1 MSSRARVWVL
11 MVFCGLVLAVA
22 LPAAAG
28 AAEFP
33 VIEKLVATNC
43 VVSTCGQED
52 VLGPFFE
59 PKASISKAEAEAEG
73 ETQAGGRVPFG
84 VTDFKVLTPKEIEN
98 EKKEKVAAS
107 YATGTVEPTAIVEH
121 LRTDVAPGLATNP
134 FAVEMCTT
142 AEFGEAEVVPGTGFY
157 PAVNPLC
164 KKAEIGTQSATV
176 FAGIPE
182 QPGFEKQKGGG
193 DIPLSGKVYDL
204 VPQNEKEEADGQKL
218 QMANG
223 AKLAALYAVALELPK
238 PLTEKILNEIFKG
251 SQKAIEEG
259 QYYAHTLILGNVEW
273 GTEARGTSAGDYHD
287 YFEIHVSPALP
298 LVRSRLVFDGNIGK
312 GDFITNATACPGHL
326 TTSLHMTDK
335 EGAEAPV
342 KQFTTPI
349 GLTGCSALEFP
360 INFGFHPSTTT
371 TDSPNEF
378 TAEASIEHNPKA
390 HDVSQVKQAKFVL
403 PAGMTLNPSAA
414 NGLAGCKPSQA
425 HEIAGTEK
433 FTEEFGVGC
442 PAASQIGTVSLNVP
456 TLPDGS
462 LTGAAYLGQPEGG
475 PITAP
480 PFTMYVVA
488 NSAQY
493 GISVRLIAHVS
504 PDLATGQVTTTF
516 SSPPEQPFTN
526 LAITFNRNVLAPI
539 ANPLLC
545 GEAKGV
551 AVFEPTS
558 APGSLTVDQF
568 GQTITGCNS
577 SPAPFKPTQKTS
589 NSNGNAGA
597 STNFTFNLARN
608 DGEMYVGSVKTQ
620 LPPGL
625 VGKIAIAERCQEAAA
640 NSETAACPATS
651 QIGTATVLAGSGSQP
666 FSFSGP
672 VYLTGPYQGS
682 PYGMSI
688 KVPAVAGP
696 FNFGTVVT
704 RAGITVN
711 PYTSQVIVESTLPR
725 IRQGVP
731 LRIKNISITVNKS
744 GFMINP
750 TNCGAFKTV
759 STVGGFSTL
768 EPGGATGSALAESP
782 FQVANCNALKFAPKF
797 KASSNAKTSRTNG
810 ASLITEVTQ
819 SAGQANIKYVKVQ
832 LPRSLPSRLTTLQKA
847 CPEQVFNVNPLRCG
861 SGAFV
866 GGAVVHTPTLPQPLR
881 GPAILV
887 SHANAAF
894 PDLDLV
900 VEDPNHLRVILVGNT
915 NIKNNITTTTFAS
928 TPDVPVSSV
937 RVELPIGSHSALA
950 AYGNICAKSLVMPTT
965 MTAQNGKSFKQNT
978 IINVAG
984 CPVEIVGRKV
994 VGNFV
999 YITARVPA
1007 AGRVSVSGINLR
1019 TTTKKAKR
1027 AYQNVTLK
1035 VPLTSAGKGKKPLTV
1050 HVRVGF
1056 VPKKGK
1062 HSVATTKVS
1071 FH

>member
-1 MSSRARVWVL
+1 MEW
-11 MVFCGLVLAVA
+11 GK
-22 LPAAAG
+22 
-28 AAEFP
+28 E
-33 VIEKLVATNC
+33 T
-43 VVSTCGQED
+43 
-52 VLGPFFE
+52 LG
-59 PKASISKAEAEAEG
+59 
-73 ETQAGGRVPFG
+73 T
-84 VTDFKVLTPKEIEN
+84 
-98 EKKEKVAAS
+98 
-107 YATGTVEPTAIVEH
+107 
-121 LRTDVAPGLATNP
+121 
-134 FAVEMCTT
+134 
-142 AEFGEAEVVPGTGFY
+142 GEA
-157 PAVNPLC
+157 
-164 KKAEIGTQSATV
+164 
-176 FAGIPE
+176 
-182 QPGFEKQKGGG
+182 
-193 DIPLSGKVYDL
+193 
-204 VPQNEKEEADGQKL
+204 
-218 QMANG
+218 
-223 AKLAALYAVALELPK
+223 
-238 PLTEKILNEIFKG
+238 
-251 SQKAIEEG
+251 
-259 QYYAHTLILGNVEW
+259 
-273 GTEARGTSAGDYHD
+273 DYHD
-287 YFEIHVSPALP
+287 YFEIESAASPP
-298 LVRSRLVFDGNIGK
+298 LLRSRLTFFGQNGNGA
-312 GDFITNATACPGHL
+312 FITNATSCPGHL
-326 TTSLHMTDK
+326 TTNITL
-335 EGAEAPV
+335 EGPALVGPEAGKV
-342 KQFTTPI
+342 GSTRSAFTTPT
-349 GLTGCSALEFP
+349 GLTGCNLLEFP

-378 TAEASIEHNPKA
+378 TAEASIAHNPKA
-390 HDVSQVKQAKFVL
+390 NDVSQVKQAKFVL

-414 NGLAGCKPSQA
+414 NGLQACKPSQA
-425 HEIAGTEK
+425 HEIGSSEK
-433 FTEEFGVGC
+433 FTEEFGVAC
-442 PAASQIGTVSLNVP
+442 PGASQIGTVTLNVP

-462 LTGAAYLGQPEGG
+462 LTGAAYLGQPESG

-488 NSAQY
+488 NSAKY
-493 GISVRLIAHVS
+493 GVSVRLVAHVS

-526 LAITFNRNVLAPI
+526 LAINFNRNVLAPV

-551 AVFEPTS
+551 AVFESTA
-558 APGSLTVDQF
+558 APGSLKVDAF

-577 SPAPFKPTQKTS
+577 SPPPFKPAQKTT

-608 DGEMYVGSVKTQ
+608 DGEQYVSSIKTE

-625 VGKIAIAERCQEAAA
+625 VGKISLAERCQEAAA
-640 NSETAACPATS
+640 NSETTACPTTS

-682 PYGMSI
+682 PYGLSI

-704 RAGITVN
+704 RAGITVD
-711 PYTSQVIVESTLPR
+711 PFTSQVIVDSTLPR
-725 IRQGVP
+725 IRQGIP
-731 LRIKNISITVNKS
+731 LRIKNITVAVNKR

-759 STVGGFSTL
+759 SNVGSFTTL
-768 EPGGATGSALAESP
+768 EPGGPTGSALTESP

-797 KASSNAKTSRTNG
+797 KATSNAKTSRVNG
-810 ASLITEVTQ
+810 VALTTEVTQ
-819 SAGQANIKYVKVQ
+819 AAGQANIKSVKVQ

-847 CPEQVFNVNPLRCG
+847 CTEQVFAVNPLRCP

-866 GGAVVHTPTLPQPLR
+866 GGAVVKTPTLPQPLR

-887 SHANAAF
+887 SHAGASF

-915 NIKNNITTTTFAS
+915 NIKNSITTTTFAS

-950 AYGNICAKSLVMPTT
+950 AFGNICAKSLVMPTT
-965 MTAQNGKSFKQNT
+965 MTAQNGKTFKQNT
-978 IINVAG
+978 IINVGG

-1007 AGRVSVSGINLR
+1007 AGRVSVSGIYLQ
-1019 TTTKKAKR
+1019 TTKKKAKK
-1027 AYQNVTLK
+1027 AHQNITLK
-1035 VPLTSAGKGKKPLTV
+1035 VPLNSAGRGKKPLTV

-1062 HSVATTKVS
+1062 HSNASTKVT

>member
-1 MSSRARVWVL
+1 MMSRARVWLL
-11 MVFCGLVLAVA
+11 MLVCGLVLAAA
-22 LPAAAG
+22 LPAG
-28 AAEFP
+28 AQAIG
-33 VIEKLVATNC
+33 IEKFVATNC
-43 VVSTCGQED
+43 EEKECGEET
-52 VLGPFFE
+52 VEGFKE
-59 PKASISKAEAEAEG
+59 PKPIATAEEKEELTEEG
-73 ETQAGGRVPFG
+73 FSQAGGRVPFG
-84 VTDFKVLTPKEIEN
+84 VTDFLVASIPGTKYP
-98 EKKEKVAAS
+98 EKIPAA
-107 YATGTVEPTAIVEH
+107 ATTHI
-121 LRTDVAPGLATNP
+121 RTDVAPGLATNP
-134 FAVEMCTT
+134 FAVKLCSQTDFGGGPKGSPLAAAGLFGAPD
-142 AEFGEAEVVPGTGFY
+142 AE
-157 PAVNPLC
+157 C
-164 KKAEIGTQSATV
+164 KESEIGEQQATIYTGSIAKKEG
-176 FAGIPE
+176 AGDVPVE
-182 QPGFEKQKGGG
+182 G
-193 DIPLSGKVYDL
+193 LVYDL
-204 VPQNEKEEADGQKL
+204 ETTESETMRPG
-218 QMANG
+218 G
-223 AKLAALYAVALELPK
+223 PHLAALYGVAVKLPK
-238 PLTEKILNEIFKG
+238 FLTEPEL
-251 SQKAIEEG
+251 KAHFEAEPLPEGPGGPAEKKATEEF
-259 QYYAHTLILGNVEW
+259 LIKNQWYSHSLIKGNVEW
-273 GTEARGTSAGDYHD
+273 GKEALGTGAADYHD
-287 YFEIHVSPALP
+287 YFEIESAASPP
-298 LVRSRLVFDGNIGK
+298 LLRSRLTFFGQRGNGA
-312 GDFITNATACPGHL
+312 FITNATSCPGHL
-326 TTSLHMTDK
+326 TTNLTL
-335 EGAEAPV
+335 EGPALAGPEAGKV
-342 KQFTTPI
+342 GSTRSSFTTPS
-349 GLTGCSALEFP
+349 GLTGCNALEFP

-390 HDVSQVKQAKFVL
+390 NDVSQVKQATFRL
-403 PAGMTLNPSAA
+403 PPGMTLNPSAA

-433 FTEEFGVGC
+433 FTEEFGVAC
-442 PAASQIGTVSLNVP
+442 PAASQIATVSLNVP

-488 NSAQY
+488 NSAKF
-493 GISVRLIAHVS
+493 GVSVRLVAHVS

-526 LAITFNRNVLAPI
+526 LAISFNRNALAPI

-545 GEAKGV
+545 GEVKGA

-558 APGSLTVDQF
+558 APGSLKTDPF

-577 SPAPFKPTQKTS
+577 SPPPFKPAQKTT

-608 DGEMYVGSVKTQ
+608 DGEMYVGSIKTE

-625 VGKIAIAERCQEAAA
+625 VGKISIAERCQEPAAS
-640 NSETAACPATS
+640 SETAACPTTS

-672 VYLTGPYQGS
+672 VYLTGPYNGS
-682 PYGMSI
+682 PYGLSI

-704 RAGITVN
+704 RAGITVD
-711 PYTSQVIVESTLPR
+711 PFTSQVIVENTLPR

-731 LRIKNISITVNKS
+731 LRIKNISVAVNKS

-810 ASLITEVTQ
+810 ASLVTEVTQ
-819 SAGQANIKYVKVQ
+819 SAGQANIKFVKVQ

-915 NIKNNITTTTFAS
+915 NIKNSITTTTFAS

-950 AYGNICAKSLVMPTT
+950 AFGNICAKSLVMPTT
-965 MTAQNGKSFKQNT
+965 MTAQNGKTFKQNT

-999 YITARVPA
+999 FITARVPA
-1007 AGRVSVSGINLR
+1007 AGRVSVSGLYLH
-1019 TTTKKAKR
+1019 TTTAKAKKAF
-1027 AYQNVTLK
+1027 QNVTLK
-1035 VPLTSAGKGKKPLTV
+1035 VPLNSAGRSKKPLTV

-1062 HSVATTKVS
+1062 HSTATTKVS